1 MKKNVRSGVGCK
13 IAFRPIRKTLLLSVV
28 VSVFFASTTL
38 FAETWKDSLK
48 GKLNKVN
55 EKANSVSEKLNEK
68 AQKVSDKLDE
78 TFDPQ
83 SEDNQT
89 MSSSVKTTSEKVSKA
104 SEEITPEQEYYIG
117 RAVAA
122 KILSGTPRA
131 SGNATMETY
140 LNQICQAIV
149 LNSDQSEI
157 YNGYHVALLDSNTL
171 NAVSTPGGHILISK
185 GLVRATENEDQL
197 AAVIAHEISH
207 IQLKHATKSIKS
219 SRTADALLSVV
230 GTTGTIATKGTKDVT
245 KSFSTVA
252 DSLTDTLV
260 NSGYSKKAE
269 YDADSRAVE
278 LMLAAGY
285 NPDAMTEM
293 LEVLDKKLGDKDTGL
308 GKTHPSPKSRKASV
322 KGSVVAAKRKVKTD
336 NSAQRASR
344 FKTAMA
350 SMR

>member
-1 MKKNVRSGVGCK
+1 MKKNVGLNTVK
-13 IAFRPIRKTLLLSVV
+13 ISLAAFTIL
-28 VSVFFASTTL
+28 FASGSIY
-38 FAETWKDSLK
+38 AAGWADSLK
-48 GKLNKVN
+48 GKLDKVN
-55 EKANSVSEKLNEK
+55 EKATSVSEKINEK
-68 AQKVSDKLDE
+68 AQKVTDVLDE

-89 MSSSVKTTSEKVSKA
+89 MSDSIKTTSEKVSKA
-104 SEEITPEQEYYIG
+104 AEEITPEQEYYIG

-131 SGNATMETY
+131 RNKSSVEFY

-149 LNSDQSEI
+149 INSDQPEL
-157 YNGYHVALLDSNTL
+157 YNGYHVALIDSDAL
-171 NAVSTPGGHILISK
+171 NAVSTPGGHILISR
-185 GLVRATENEDQL
+185 GLVKATESEDQL
-197 AAVIAHEISH
+197 AAVIAHEVSH
-207 IQLKHATKSIKS
+207 IQLKHATKSIKT
-219 SRTADALLSVV
+219 SRSADALLSVV

-269 YDADSRAVE
+269 YEADSRAVE
-278 LMLAAGY
+278 LMAAAGY

-293 LEVLDKKLGDKDTGL
+293 LDVLEKKLGSKDTGI

-322 KGSVVAAKRKVKTD
+322 KASVIAAKRKVKKD
-336 NSAQRASR
+336 NSAQREAR
-344 FKTAMA
+344 FKAAM
-350 SMR
+350 SSIK

>member
-1 MKKNVRSGVGCK
+1 MKKNLSLKKVK
-13 IAFRPIRKTLLLSVV
+13 MTLALSSLVLLSG
-28 VSVFFASTTL
+28 SL
-38 FAETWKDSLK
+38 FAAGWADNLK
-48 GKLNKVN
+48 GKLDKVN
-55 EKANSVSEKLNEK
+55 KKATSVSEKLNEK
-68 AQKVSDKLDE
+68 AQKVTDKIDE
-78 TFDPQ
+78 TFDPS

-89 MSSSVKTTSEKVSKA
+89 MSSSIKTTSEKVSKA
-104 SEEITPEQEYYIG
+104 AEEITPEQEYYIG

-131 SGNATMETY
+131 KNNSSMEFY

-149 LNSDQSEI
+149 INSDQPEL
-157 YNGYHVALLDSNTL
+157 YNGYHVALLDSNAL

-197 AAVIAHEISH
+197 AAVIAHEVSH

-219 SRTADALLSVV
+219 SRSADALLSVV

-252 DSLTDTLV
+252 DSLTDTLI

-269 YDADSRAVE
+269 YEADSLAVE
-278 LMLAAGY
+278 LMAAAGY

-293 LEVLDKKLGDKDTGL
+293 LDVLNKKLGSKDTGI

-322 KGSVVAAKRKVKTD
+322 KASVIAAKKNVKED
-336 NSAQRASR
+336 NSSQRAAR
-344 FKTAMA
+344 FKAA
-350 SMR
+350 LSSMK